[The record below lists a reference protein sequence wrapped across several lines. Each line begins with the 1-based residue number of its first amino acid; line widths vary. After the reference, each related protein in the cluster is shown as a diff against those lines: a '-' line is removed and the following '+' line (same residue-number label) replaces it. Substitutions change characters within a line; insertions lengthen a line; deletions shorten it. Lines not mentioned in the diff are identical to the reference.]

1 MTRTRGKNG
10 DKKATQIN
18 IFRVIG
24 LPIKVSTKFR
34 DSFQNSWIRSLLSPT
49 AFTLMNL
56 FDNIQN
62 EHLIIGMFI
71 CIDPY

>member
-24 LPIKVSTKFR
+24 LPIKVSTKFCG
-34 DSFQNSWIRSLLSPT
+34 SFHNSWIRFLLATSPT
-49 AFTLMNL
+49 AFTFMNL
-56 FDNIQN
+56 IFRQ
-62 EHLIIGMFI
+62 
-71 CIDPY
+71 

>member
-24 LPIKVSTKFR
+24 LPIKMPTKFCG
-34 DSFQNSWIRSLLSPT
+34 SVVHNSWIRFLLATSPT
-49 AFTLMNL
+49 AFTFMNL
-56 FDNIQN
+56 ILRQ
-62 EHLIIGMFI
+62 
-71 CIDPY
+71 